1 MPVET
6 GYQENFHK
14 LTPAESVGKSWYEKQ
29 RYVSVQFELALGRAI
44 EKYGNIDLKL
54 DFKPLLHLLGEGCF
68 YAGISEEDAV
78 KWTMLYWD
86 TVLSEVEIRE
96 TLHHTYQLKTGFNE
110 KALCKPEQL
119 QALKVNEFMNRRYEF
134 RRNVMTGVVE
144 HREQGTF
151 CFQFRPVTD
160 LVYNSIALNA
170 QLEGLQLWDR
180 DVRRYINSDRVKN
193 FSPIDDFLQNL
204 PHWDGH
210 DYIRE
215 LAGRVKCDNPH
226 WQDLFTGGFGNG
238 GVLAGARHE
247 TCQQHL
253 TIAGGPARY

>member
-1 MPVET
+1 
-6 GYQENFHK
+6 
-14 LTPAESVGKSWYEKQ
+14 
-29 RYVSVQFELALGRAI
+29 
-44 EKYGNIDLKL
+44 
-54 DFKPLLHLLGEGCF
+54 
-68 YAGISEEDAV
+68 
-78 KWTMLYWD
+78 
-86 TVLSEVEIRE
+86 
-96 TLHHTYQLKTGFNE
+96 
-110 KALCKPEQL
+110 
-119 QALKVNEFMNRRYEF
+119 MNRRYEF

-226 WQDLFTGGFGNG
+226 WQDLFYRWFLGMVAYWQERDTKHANSTSPCWWARK
-238 GVLAGARHE
+238 VLINLLLHRDSSSGTASLLYG
-247 TCQQHL
+247 
-253 TIAGGPARY
+253 

>member
-1 MPVET
+1 
-6 GYQENFHK
+6 
-14 LTPAESVGKSWYEKQ
+14 
-29 RYVSVQFELALGRAI
+29 
-44 EKYGNIDLKL
+44 
-54 DFKPLLHLLGEGCF
+54 
-68 YAGISEEDAV
+68 
-78 KWTMLYWD
+78 
-86 TVLSEVEIRE
+86 
-96 TLHHTYQLKTGFNE
+96 
-110 KALCKPEQL
+110 
-119 QALKVNEFMNRRYEF
+119 
-134 RRNVMTGVVE
+134 MTGVVE

-215 LAGRVKCDNPH
+215 LAGRVKCDSPH
-226 WQDLFTGGFGNG
+226 WQDLFYRWFWGM
-238 GVLAGARHE
+238 VA
-247 TCQQHL
+247 
-253 TIAGGPARY
+253 